1 MADRVEN
8 WQVNLDDG
16 AGRAVRAVGGAEG
29 ALSPR

>member
-1 MADRVEN
+1 MAEGVDN

-16 AGRAVRAVGGAEG
+16 VGRAVRAGGGAEG

>member
-16 AGRAVRAVGGAEG
+16 VRRSVRALGGAEG